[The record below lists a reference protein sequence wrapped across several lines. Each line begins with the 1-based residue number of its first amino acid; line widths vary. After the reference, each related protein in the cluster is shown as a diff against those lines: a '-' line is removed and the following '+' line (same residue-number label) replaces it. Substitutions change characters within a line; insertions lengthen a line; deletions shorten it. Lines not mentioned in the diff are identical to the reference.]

1 MVQAYQMHVN
11 FVQIAKVAIFFV
23 LHVIFFTVEDQYSV
37 QRFIMPLDQ
46 TGKLLLF
53 FFFCK
58 NHFFDMK
65 VTFVYRKKSISCHI
79 YVIACFLLWHL

>member
-53 FFFCK
+53 FFF
-58 NHFFDMK
+58 FAR
-65 VTFVYRKKSISCHI
+65 TI
-79 YVIACFLLWHL
+79 FLT

>member
-46 TGKLLLF
+46 TGKLLF
-53 FFFCK
+53 FYFFLQEP
-58 NHFFDMK
+58 FF
-65 VTFVYRKKSISCHI
+65 
-79 YVIACFLLWHL
+79 